1 MKDLFID
8 FNANCELNSIY
19 KLFEI
24 INKNPSTKIVLRI
37 SSIIGNCFAGILAF
51 NKLNAI
57 SHNIE
62 LVTYNSSSIS
72 ASALPIYYAGNK
84 RYAASTSSF
93 HIGFNQWSSE
103 NRDVDELVEDCNRFM
118 AFDETIMRIF
128 KIRND
133 LVNFDIENKFYNSET
148 ISIEE
153 ALNTRLVHEI
163 RENINDELVNIDY
176 SHFIISQDINDK
188 LVVDQLR

>member
-8 FNANCELNSIY
+8 FCADCELNSIY

-24 INKNPSTKIVLRI
+24 INNNPSTRIVLRI
-37 SSIIGNCFAGILAF
+37 SSIKGNCFAGILAF

-57 SHNIE
+57 SNNIE

-84 RYAASTSSF
+84 RYAASTSDF
-93 HIGFNQWSSE
+93 QIGVNQWSSE
-103 NRDVDELVEDCNRFM
+103 KRDLEGLVEDYHRNM
-118 AFDETIMRIF
+118 SFDEIVIRIF
-128 KIRND
+128 KYRND
-133 LVNFDIENKFYNSET
+133 LINFDIENKFYNCET

-163 RENINDELVNIDY
+163 RENIKNELINVDY
-176 SHFIISQDINDK
+176 SYFIISQDINDK
-188 LVVDQLR
+188 LVVQQLI